1 MPFQLDT
8 LNWTGV
14 FYKQLSWPRVTIKS
28 PLIVGT
34 ALVLMAMAIPA
45 LAEAV
50 MVRQGAKEIFGEPGI
65 VPGLAIIV
73 LGLLVLRFVRAGN
86 PLDPPLSG
94 GWGPWVVLAGYI
106 LVLYAMI
113 PVGFQV
119 VSVIVHRIGYR
130 SFKIGINFLGAV
142 VAVAFTIYLVRRHWA
157 DRPAA
162 YIWLLGI
169 ALIFLYYFWILEVPV
184 KRIHFLEYSFLAV
197 LVYRALRRRFAP
209 PALYALVALSVGLV
223 GTGEETISLFLPKR
237 FAAITDVIFDAT
249 GGVLGLLVV
258 KFVLREG

>member
-1 MPFQLDT
+1 M
-8 LNWTGV
+8 GV
-14 FYKQLSWPRVTIKS
+14 FIKAAGSSALLVVTG
-28 PLIVGT
+28 L
-34 ALVLMAMAIPA
+34 AIPV

-50 MVRQGAKEIFGEPGI
+50 LVRQDAKEILGEPGI

-73 LGLLVLRFVRAGN
+73 LGLLVLLFVRAGD

-94 GWGPWVVLAGYI
+94 GLMPWLFLAWYI
-106 LVLYAMI
+106 VALYATI

-119 VSVIVHRIGYR
+119 VSFIVHRIGYR

-142 VAVAFTIYLVRRHWA
+142 VAIAFTVYLVRRHRA

-162 YIWLLGI
+162 YIWLFGI
-169 ALIFLYYFWILEVPV
+169 ALIYLYYFWILEVPV

-209 PALYALVALSVGLV
+209 PALHALAGLCVTVV
-223 GTGEETISLFLPKR
+223 GTGEEMIAIFLPKR
-237 FAAITDVIFDAT
+237 FGAITDVIFDAT